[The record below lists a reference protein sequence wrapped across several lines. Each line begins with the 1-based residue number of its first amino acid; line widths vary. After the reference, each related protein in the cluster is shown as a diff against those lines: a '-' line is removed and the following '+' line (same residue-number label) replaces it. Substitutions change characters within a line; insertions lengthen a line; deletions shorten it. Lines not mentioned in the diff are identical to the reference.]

1 MMLVV
6 IVFVFF
12 IIAMLGMAV
21 GVIAGRRPIAGSC
34 GRDCS
39 CTGSVTDSSGS
50 KR

>member
-1 MMLVV
+1 MMLVA

-12 IIAMLGMAV
+12 VIAMLGMAV

-39 CTGSVTDSSGS
+39 CRGSNTDSPGS
-50 KR
+50 ER